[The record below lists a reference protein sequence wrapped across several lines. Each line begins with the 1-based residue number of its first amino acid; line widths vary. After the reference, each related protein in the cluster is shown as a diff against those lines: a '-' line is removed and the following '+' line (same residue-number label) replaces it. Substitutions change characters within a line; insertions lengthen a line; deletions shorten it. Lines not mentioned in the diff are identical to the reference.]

1 MPAKKILAIDDEKNI
16 CSAIERIL
24 SAGGMYQVEM
34 VTDSKEAIDKVNFLK
49 PDLILLDIMMPGIN
63 GIQICKMLRENPLTA
78 TVPVI
83 MVTAMVDEEYIV
95 SAIQSGADDYIMKP
109 FDPQELKDKVAE
121 TLANFEKGLLPS
133 QVKYRF
139 KTFKE
144 NKD

>member
-1 MPAKKILAIDDEKNI
+1 MPAKKILIIDDEKNI
-16 CSAIERIL
+16 CAAIERIL
-24 SAGGMYQVEM
+24 SLTGVYQSEI
-34 VTDSKEAIDKVNFLK
+34 VTNSKEAIEKINSLK
-49 PDLILLDIMMPGIN
+49 PDLVLMDIMMPGIN

-83 MVTAMVDEEYIV
+83 MVTAMVDDEHIV